1 MIKAILMDFN
11 GVVIND
17 EPVQMQAYQEILA
30 DKGIALSE
38 ADYYSSLGM
47 DDRTFIAAAYERAG
61 KTAAASDITEIAA
74 AKSERWKE
82 IVTGDLPLFDGIS
95 GFIEKMSREFTLG
108 IVSMAGRNEIDH
120 VLESS
125 GLADFFSTIVSAA
138 NVSKCKPDPECYR
151 IGFRE
156 IDLVRV
162 SQGHLPMT
170 HSECLVIEDS
180 PPGVAAARTADLPA
194 LGVANTVSADEL
206 RAAGARA
213 VAVDLRDWM
222 PDSIHL
228 VFDHRTS

>member
-61 KTAAASDITEIAA
+61 KTVGGSEIAEIAA
-74 AKSERWKE
+74 AKSLRWKE
-82 IVTGDLPLFDGIS
+82 IVTGKLPLFEGIT
-95 GFIEKMSREFTLG
+95 GFIEKMSHEFTLG

-125 GLADFFSTIVSAA
+125 GLAGFFSTVVSAA
-138 NVSKCKPDPECYR
+138 DVSNCKPDPECYR

-156 IDLVRV
+156 IDLFRV
-162 SQGHLPMT
+162 AQGHLPMT

-180 PPGVAAARTADLPA
+180 PPGIEAARNADLQA

-206 RAAGARA
+206 RAAGAAA
-213 VAVDLRDWM
+213 VATDLRDWM
-222 PDSIHL
+222 PDSIRL
-228 VFDHRTS
+228 VFDDRVS